1 MSGDTVRRAICC
13 PGMEAVEVTGGDERH
28 PMPECAQLALVLS
41 GSHAGSVVF
50 RPPGGTHCIV
60 AEEDSRVLLLVIPC
74 ARFAEIDQCLA
85 GALRCPLLLDGQ
97 EAGVQRKRIE
107 LEWCRSEPSPV
118 LLEAAALAL
127 LHRAAEVVRARA
139 AQGAHE
145 RRPPR
150 QVALEARLD
159 AAREALLA
167 TSRGIADIAASTGFA
182 DHAHLTKM
190 FRKAFGTTPSD
201 YRAVYR

>member
-13 PGMEAVEVTGGDERH
+13 PGMEAVEVAGGHD

-50 RPPGGTHCIV
+50 RPPGGVHV
-60 AEEDSRVLLLVIPC
+60 LAGDEASRVLLLVIPR
-74 ARFAEIDQCLA
+74 ARFAEIDQCLG
-85 GALRCPLLLDGQ
+85 GALRRPLFLDAA

-107 LEWCRSEPSPV
+107 LEWCRREPSPV

-127 LHRAAEVVRARA
+127 LHRAAEVVRVRAGEGAR
-139 AQGAHE
+139 E

-167 TSRGIADIAASTGFA
+167 TSRGIAEIAASTGFA

-190 FRKAFGTTPSD
+190 FRKAFGTTPSG
-201 YRAVYR
+201 YRAAYR